1 MAGAESLTQKV
12 AAMSME
18 LGNLLPRASSALTS
32 QLQEVQ
38 EALAALKAGEEK
50 LASRTQELASR
61 ESVLSARASECTAA
75 EQANAQ
81 RARELESRAGELE
94 AHAEQLAVREQK
106 VEQREAQLASG
117 EAQLASGEAQLASGE
132 AQLAQQKSAAAPE
145 PPNHAALA
153 RMPALTS
160 APVQAPTAAQAL
172 TIDPKALARATAA
185 ALIKMGV

>member
-117 EAQLASGEAQLASGE
+117 EAQLA
-132 AQLAQQKSAAAPE
+132 QQKSAAAPE

>member
-1 MAGAESLTQKV
+1 MREAKAFLLAADMAGAESLTQKV

-117 EAQLASGEAQLASGE
+117 EAQLA
-132 AQLAQQKSAAAPE
+132 QQKSAAAPE

-153 RMPALTS
+153 RMPAPTS